1 MKQVILCL
9 SAFSLGLASVA
20 AHAGYLDALKGHE
33 GGDSY
38 SVINKKGTALGKYQ
52 ITAGTWATLG
62 YTQGSGGDWSNYT
75 FTDKARAA
83 GVSSLDDLRYS
94 EAGKALQER
103 AVNELTISNWNS
115 MSSQTRGLVG
125 QTVNGVQIT
134 QESLL
139 DAAHFLGSGALNDW
153 VASGFDPN
161 ALPESYLAANGL
173 SSYAELQDLILKRMA
188 SINGNSYD
196 GFGYTNTYSVGGMYG
211 ATSDFPGF
219 GSKRPVLIQEVPPYQ
234 GEKKTL

>member
-1 MKQVILCL
+1 MKPVIASSVALVM
-9 SAFSLGLASVA
+9 AFASVA

-38 SVINKKGTALGKYQ
+38 SIINDKGTALGKYQ

-62 YTQGSGGDWSNYT
+62 YTSGSGSSWSNYT

-94 EAGKALQER
+94 TAGQALQER
-103 AVNELTISNWNS
+103 AVNELTVSNWNS

-125 QTVNGVQIT
+125 QTINGVQIT

-139 DAAHFLGSGALNDW
+139 DAAHFLGAGALNDW

-161 ALPESYLAANGL
+161 ALPESYLKANSL
-173 SSYAELQDLILKRMA
+173 SSYEELQDLILQRMA